1 MERVF
6 NSHLSRS
13 VRHFI
18 FTSLRCLATKISST
32 WHTRTVDKQVL
43 EGVFLALLIWLFFA
57 CRTSMKKSL
66 EEKYPWLEQDI
77 YTSYQSKVTFHFKLC
92 QRDLL

>member
-1 MERVF
+1 M
-6 NSHLSRS
+6 LSNKNKQHMAYRGGGG
-13 VRHFI
+13 VY
-18 FTSLRCLATKISST
+18 
-32 WHTRTVDKQVL
+32 WTVDKQVL
-43 EGVFLALLIWLFFA
+43 ESVFIALLICVFFA